1 MVEQVGVDIPQVVLP
16 LEGSLVVDFPMVG
29 IPTQENMVGG
39 FQLDIRQGM
48 DKAEQDMAVRLDTQS
63 GEGPE
68 EVRVLEQ
75 VEVPDEQL
83 ERIRLERL
91 PLVPHKMVE
100 PRLDTLQELCIHME
114 LE

>member
-63 GEGPE
+63 D
-68 EVRVLEQ
+68 EVLDEVLALAPVLEQ

-100 PRLDTLQELCIHME
+100 PRLGTLQELCI
-114 LE
+114 